1 MLKDHIPIKEAQM
14 NKLVLAYGLGTLLFG
29 VNVMAE
35 EGVLFPLKVE
45 GFYLGVGAGSSANV
59 SVLSEGHYK
68 DDTDAYNTDNLSDTD
83 TGYILYGGYQINKI
97 IAVEAAYT
105 DYGSFSDTATTES
118 LPSKRVTFKSDPNS
132 FSVYANAGYTFD
144 NGLRP
149 FGQLGL
155 GYLQVNGSGSTDK
168 INIDDGVSLRFGIGL
183 DYAPKELIGFGFRVA
198 YVDDVVMDFNYKAND
213 NGSETDTVLT
223 NLNGLLYIGAQYK
236 F

>member
-1 MLKDHIPIKEAQM
+1 M
-14 NKLVLAYGLGTLLFG
+14 NKIVLAYGLGALLFA

-35 EGVLFPLKVE
+35 DGAVYPLKVE
-45 GFYLGVGAGSSANV
+45 GFYLGVGAGSSVNV

-68 DDTDAYNTDNLSDTD
+68 DDTYTYDTDELSDTD
-83 TGYILYGGYQINKI
+83 TGYILYGGYQINRI
-97 IAVEAAYT
+97 IAVEVAYT

-155 GYLQVNGSGSTDK
+155 GYLKVNGSSSTDK
-168 INIDDGVSLRFGIGL
+168 INIDDGASLRFGVGL

-198 YVDDVVMDFNYKAND
+198 YVNDIVTDFNYKAND
-213 NGSETDTVLT
+213 NGSETDAVLT
-223 NLNGLLYIGAQYK
+223 HLNGLLYLGAQYK